1 MKGILYKMILFTFL
15 GCRQENSDQIME
27 QKTPIAVN
35 NFQESPK
42 KEYDLPRDRIEY
54 LQQTLENE
62 FQKVTLFKLT
72 DTLSADFNG
81 DGKLDKAIFKKE
93 NETSGIIINH
103 GGTNEIVSIG
113 FGKPF
118 AHLTEFN
125 WVDFWG
131 IVDDPETFEI
141 VIEDSEIIGGRPIEL
156 RHPAILLRKEDV
168 GGGLI
173 TFKNSKY
180 QWIHQAD

>member
-1 MKGILYKMILFTFL
+1 MKDIIYILTLFTFF
-15 GCRQENSDQIME
+15 GCRQENSDQVIE
-27 QKTPIAVN
+27 QKIPIAAD

-42 KEYDLPRDRIEY
+42 KGYDHPTDRVEYS
-54 LQQTLENE
+54 QQTLDNE
-62 FQKVTLFKLT
+62 FQKVTLFRLT

-81 DGKLDKAIFKKE
+81 DGILDKVIFKKE

-103 GGTNEIVSIG
+103 GGTDEVVSIG
-113 FGKPF
+113 FGNPF

-131 IVDDPETFEI
+131 IVDDPETYEI
-141 VIEDSEIIGGRPIEL
+141 VIEDSEIIGDRTIEL
-156 RHPAILLRKEDV
+156 RHPAILLRKVDV

-173 TFKNSKY
+173 TFKNAKY
-180 QWIHQAD
+180 QWVHQAD